1 MDKIE
6 YEHNKQVKELF
17 ATALEKNNADA
28 KLKEMQRGLSFEEKA
43 ANEALS
49 KALDELASSS
59 STVKKIISAVERI
72 LWLDDVAI
80 NGLKH
85 ANAQEHDNNQFY
97 RKNVINWLMQKS
109 PELGDKSYLEHML
122 SKTKT
127 VELGPG
133 NFVQSYETILID
145 SKGAKEVYNLITS
158 IELDKLNKLAGY

>member
-1 MDKIE
+1 
-6 YEHNKQVKELF
+6 
-17 ATALEKNNADA
+17 
-28 KLKEMQRGLSFEEKA
+28 
-43 ANEALS
+43 
-49 KALDELASSS
+49 
-59 STVKKIISAVERI
+59 
-72 LWLDDVAI
+72 
-80 NGLKH
+80 
-85 ANAQEHDNNQFY
+85 
-97 RKNVINWLMQKS
+97 MQKS